1 MLDFFIIL
9 QEVLVII
16 ILIPFMLGNLF
27 FTIGS
32 LIQKKVYAL
41 IEKKLNIEEKQS
53 HSRILNIV
61 NLVVW
66 LIIGGVLLFT
76 LDAPIS
82 LDGLFIFLA
91 FRNGLKLSKRIVL
104 GIHDLKIMRSQ
115 MSEKKY
121 LKIASLAVKISVII
135 ELVFIL
141 AWALS
146 YRFINV
152 SVKSSLGI
160 NINSLVMILWMLGV
174 AYSLVVSLII
184 SFISK
189 QFLLKG
195 EIGIILLLSGVAL
208 KDKFSE
214 KVKGN
219 KLLDKVKSSI
229 DNLK

>member
-1 MLDFFIIL
+1 MFDFLVIL
-9 QEVLVII
+9 EQILVII
-16 ILIPFMLGNLF
+16 ILIPFLLGNLF

-32 LIQKKVYAL
+32 LIQKKIYAL
-41 IEKKLNIEEKQS
+41 IEKKLNIEKKQT
-53 HSRILNIV
+53 HSRILNVV

-66 LIIGGVLLFT
+66 LIIGVVLLFT

-82 LDGLFIFLA
+82 IDGLFIFLA
-91 FRNGLKLSKRIVL
+91 FRSGLTLSKRVVL
-104 GIHDLKIMRSQ
+104 GIHDVKVMRNQ

-135 ELVFIL
+135 EVVFIL

-152 SVKSSLGI
+152 TVKSSLGI
-160 NINSLVMILWMLGV
+160 DINYLVIFLWVLGAV
-174 AYSLVVSLII
+174 YGLVISLII
-184 SFISK
+184 SSFSK

-195 EIGIILLLSGVAL
+195 EIGIVLLFSGVAL
-208 KDKFSE
+208 KDKFNE
-214 KVKGN
+214 KVKGA
-219 KLLDKVKSSI
+219 KFLDKIKSSI